1 MAASHAAKNQRDTIA
16 PLRRHQKTA
25 KPLDPSPTIF
35 IGSPLTTA
43 GTAPVLFVEDDSR
56 KKGCI
61 APLPVICYSAGMN
74 NAIALAKKL
83 EREHGF
89 NQPQAE
95 GIAQAIHDHESEH
108 LATKADL
115 ARLEAKLDK
124 LEAKLDT
131 RLAQMDSKLET
142 SLAQMDTKLETSLA
156 QMDTRFAQ
164 METRFAQMD
173 TKLET
178 GLAQMDTKL
187 ETSLAQMDTKLAQLQ
202 VRLMTWTTVLAGIII
217 AVLKFT

>member
-1 MAASHAAKNQRDTIA
+1 MCRMRFAR
-16 PLRRHQKTA
+16 
-25 KPLDPSPTIF
+25 PTY
-35 IGSPLTTA
+35 G
-43 GTAPVLFVEDDSR
+43 
-56 KKGCI
+56 GCI
-61 APLPVICYSAGMN
+61 APLPVICYSGTMN
-74 NAIALAKKL
+74 NTIALAKKL

-89 NQPQAE
+89 DQPQAE

-142 SLAQMDTKLETSLA
+142 SLAQMDTKL
-156 QMDTRFAQ
+156 
-164 METRFAQMD
+164 
-173 TKLET
+173 
-178 GLAQMDTKL
+178 
-187 ETSLAQMDTKLAQLQ
+187 AQLQ